1 MIHLYYGTGKGKT
14 TAAVGLAVRA
24 AGAGKRVLLTQFF
37 KSGTSSE
44 IAALSVLP
52 NITVRMPQEYHGRYK
67 NMDKAQKESINSTY
81 HAFLNAFIAEA
92 KDYDLIVLDEAVSAY
107 GYGMFDEE
115 MFLMF
120 LQTQGKAREIVLTG
134 REPLPELLA
143 LADYAT
149 EMRKEKHP
157 FDEGVKARKGIEF

>member
-24 AGAGKRVLLTQFF
+24 AGAGKRVLFTQLF
-37 KSGTSSE
+37 KSGSSSE
-44 IAALSVLP
+44 LAALSGIS
-52 NITVRMPQEYHGRYK
+52 NITVQMPQEYHGRYK
-67 NMDKAQKESINSTY
+67 NMDDAQKEAISSAY
-81 HAFLNAFIAEA
+81 HIFLNAFLEKA

-107 GYGMFDEE
+107 RYGMLDAQALLS
-115 MFLMF
+115 FLCE
-120 LQTQGKAREIVLTG
+120 QGKSREIVLTG

>member
-37 KSGTSSE
+37 KSGNSSE
-44 IAALSVLP
+44 IAALSVIP
-52 NITVRMPQEYHGRYK
+52 NITVLMPQEYRGRYK
-67 NMDKAQKESINSTY
+67 NMDEAQRETIDSAY
-81 HAFLNAFIAEA
+81 HAFLNAFLEKA
-92 KDYDLIVLDEAVSAY
+92 KEYDLIVLDEAVSSY
-107 GYGMFDEE
+107 MYGMIGEE
-115 MFLMF
+115 ALLSFLREE
-120 LQTQGKAREIVLTG
+120 GNSREIVLTG

-157 FDEGVKARKGIEF
+157 FDLGVKARKGIEF

>member
-37 KSGTSSE
+37 KSGHSSE
-44 IAALSVLP
+44 IAALSSIP
-52 NITVRMPQEYHGRYK
+52 NITVLMPQEYRGRYK
-67 NMDKAQKESINSTY
+67 NMDDAQKDAVNKTY
-81 HAFLNAFIAEA
+81 HAFLRALIDKAG
-92 KDYDLIVLDEAVSAY
+92 DYDVIVLDEAVSAY
-107 GYGMFDEE
+107 LYGMIGDEDLLA
-115 MFLMF
+115 FL
-120 LQTQGKAREIVLTG
+120 LNEGPSREIVLTG

-157 FDEGVKARKGIEF
+157 FDRGVKARKGIEF